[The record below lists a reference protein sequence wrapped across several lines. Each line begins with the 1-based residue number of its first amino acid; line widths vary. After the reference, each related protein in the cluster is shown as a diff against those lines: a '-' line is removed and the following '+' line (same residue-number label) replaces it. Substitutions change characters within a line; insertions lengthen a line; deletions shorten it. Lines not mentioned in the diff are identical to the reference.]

1 MAFCYTFRLR
11 YRQKQRLKINVKCWT
26 FFSLYLH
33 VSEIYPTFATVNK
46 EVGT

>member
-1 MAFCYTFRLR
+1 ML
-11 YRQKQRLKINVKCWT
+11 NVGH
-26 FFSLYLH
+26 FLSLYLH

>member
-1 MAFCYTFRLR
+1 ML
-11 YRQKQRLKINVKCWT
+11 NVGHFT
-26 FFSLYLH
+26 LFYLH